1 MADTIASP
9 VHRAD
14 IVQTKPG
21 FHYGGSEE
29 DSENNAPIRDVSGDI
44 LDDGLRRGL
53 KGRHFVIIA
62 LGSIIGPGTYWGIGY
77 AIFLS
82 GPLGALLGFLV
93 VGISMW
99 FLMQSVGEMTTLFP
113 IHGGFVEHAGRFV
126 DPALSFSMSWLY
138 YLMWSVFLASG
149 MYDPRRSVFGLTP
162 SDWNSAILT
171 LRFWVSDEQVPSWAW
186 TIIFFV
192 VFTVMTL
199 LGVRVYGEIEYYF
212 GMFKFGSLILLFIL
226 SIVSNAGGFGGG
238 YTGFKYW
245 KMPTGPIINGI
256 DGFGQVFVLAAAY
269 YVGTEIISLAGGE
282 SKNPKRDVPRAINS
296 IVYRIL
302 VVYIGMPLFQG
313 LICPSDSPDLLSAS
327 SKTASSPFTIGF
339 VKDGWKSAGHFVNVL
354 ILVAFVS
361 AANGVVYVQSRT
373 VYSLALTN
381 RAPKIF
387 SKTTSRGVPWVAIVT
402 SNFWGFLCLMN
413 RTLTAGQVFS
423 YMTSVGGT
431 SAYIAW
437 ASIIFTHLRVRAAA
451 KRQGVELKT
460 FPYRAWG
467 SIWIYRANFAFNV
480 FILFIQ
486 GYTVFK
492 HPFDWRNFIA
502 CYITIPTFLLMFV
515 GYKLWFKTTWVTLE
529 KVDFS
534 DRREWVAQVSD
545 ANVQR
550 SLKRRALNL
559 VKD

>member
-1 MADTIASP
+1 MADASFSP
-9 VHRAD
+9 GIHNAD
-14 IVQTKPG
+14 IGPIKPV
-21 FHYGGSEE
+21 FNYGGSEE
-29 DSENNAPIRDVSGDI
+29 DSENNTPTRDVSGDV

-113 IHGGFVEHAGRFV
+113 VHGGFVEHAGRFV
-126 DPALSFSMSWLY
+126 DPALSFS
-138 YLMWSVFLASG
+138 
-149 MYDPRRSVFGLTP
+149 
-162 SDWNSAILT
+162 I
-171 LRFWVSDEQVPSWAW
+171 FWVSDDQVPSWAW

-245 KMPTGPIINGI
+245 KKPTGPIINGI

-282 SKNPKRDVPRAINS
+282 SKNPRRDVPRAINS

-302 VVYIGMPLFQG
+302 VVYIGMPFFQG
-313 LICPSDSPDLLSAS
+313 LICPSDSPDLLNAS

-339 VKDGWKSAGHFVNVL
+339 VKDGWKSAGHFVNAL

-387 SKTTSRGVPWVAIVT
+387 AKTTSRGVPWVAIAT
-402 SNFWGFLCLMN
+402 SNLWGFLCLMN

-437 ASIIFTHLRVRAAA
+437 ASIIFTHLRIRAAA
-451 KRQGVELKT
+451 KKQGIDVKT

-467 SIWIYRANFAFNV
+467 SIWIYRVNFAFNI

-502 CYITIPTFLLMFV
+502 CYITIPTFLLMFF

-534 DRREWVAQVSD
+534 DRREWVAQASD

-550 SLKRRALNL
+550 PLKRRALDL
-559 VKD
+559 MKD